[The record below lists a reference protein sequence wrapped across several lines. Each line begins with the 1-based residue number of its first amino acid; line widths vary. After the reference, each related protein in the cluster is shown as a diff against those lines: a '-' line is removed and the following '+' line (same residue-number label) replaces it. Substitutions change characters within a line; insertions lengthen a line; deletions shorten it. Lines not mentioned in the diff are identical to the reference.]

1 MKKST
6 FIILL
11 SAFFFVQ
18 NMYAQ
23 KGKIT
28 DAQLSLQAGKVLDA
42 KKSIDEALQSEEIQ
56 KRSDAWNTKGDVN
69 KNIYE
74 SKIYY
79 AQNPNC
85 LFDAKEAYI
94 KAFELETN
102 PKKQKNVYPNLDL
115 VYGYLFNEGFE
126 RFNGKKY
133 DDAYKYFKASVDV
146 NDFLVSK
153 GYKQTIDTN
162 AVFAAGISAANDNK
176 LEEAL
181 PILKRLEAMNYDN
194 VAVYET
200 LAQIYDNTNQ
210 KEELA
215 KLLKTASA
223 KYPNNKNFQV
233 YELNA
238 SLDAG
243 DVSASLKKFEAAAAK
258 DPDNPTIQFNLAAL
272 YDKAKQTDKAIET
285 YQKVIKANPKFG
297 DAYFNIGVI
306 YFNQGVEVN
315 KKMNAIDDKDDP
327 LGEKFNAMKKE
338 RNDIFNKAL
347 PYLEKAYEIDP
358 KNADYK
364 QNLKKVYASMNML
377 DKAKALGE

>member
-11 SAFFFVQ
+11 SALFFVQ

-28 DAQLSLQAGKVLDA
+28 DAQLSLQAGKLLDA

-69 KNIYE
+69 RSIYE
-74 SKIYY
+74 GKIFY

-85 LFDAKEAYI
+85 LFDAKDAYL
-94 KAFELETN
+94 KAYGLETN
-102 PKKQKNVYPNLDL
+102 VKKQKNILPNLDAM
-115 VYGYLFNEGFE
+115 YGYLFNEGFD

-133 DDAYKYFKASVDV
+133 EEAYKYFKASTDI
-146 NDFLVSK
+146 NEFLVSK
-153 GYKQTIDTN
+153 AYKATIDTN
-162 AVFAAGISAANDNK
+162 ALFAAGIAASNANK
-176 LEEAL
+176 LDDAL
-181 PILKRLEAMNYDN
+181 PILKRLADMNYDN

-200 LAQIYDNTNQ
+200 LAQIYENTNQ
-210 KEELA
+210 KEELSNLI
-215 KLLKTASA
+215 KKASA
-223 KYPNNKNFQV
+223 KYPDNKNFQI

-243 DVSASLKKFEAAAAK
+243 DVSESLKKFETAAQK
-258 DPDNPTIQFNLAAL
+258 DPKNATVLFNLAAL

-285 YQKVIKANPKFG
+285 YKKTIEINPKYG
-297 DAYFNIGVI
+297 DAYFNVGVI
-306 YFNQGVEVN
+306 YFNEGVEIN
-315 KKMNAIDDKDDP
+315 KKMNAIEDKDDP
-327 LGEKFNAMKKE
+327 LGEKFNAMKKQ
-338 RNDIFNKAL
+338 RNEIFSKAL

-358 KNADYK
+358 KNVDYK